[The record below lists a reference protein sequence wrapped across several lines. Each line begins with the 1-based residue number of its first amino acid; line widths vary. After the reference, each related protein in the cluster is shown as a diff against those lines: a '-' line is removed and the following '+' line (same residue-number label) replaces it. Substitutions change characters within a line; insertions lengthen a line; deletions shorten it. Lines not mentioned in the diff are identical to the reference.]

1 MLLCRQ
7 PIVHKLLFTTTTTTN
22 TVPPP
27 ASHPSLTS
35 NPS

>member
-22 TVPPP
+22 TVPS
-27 ASHPSLTS
+27 ARIPSFPHL
-35 NPS
+35 